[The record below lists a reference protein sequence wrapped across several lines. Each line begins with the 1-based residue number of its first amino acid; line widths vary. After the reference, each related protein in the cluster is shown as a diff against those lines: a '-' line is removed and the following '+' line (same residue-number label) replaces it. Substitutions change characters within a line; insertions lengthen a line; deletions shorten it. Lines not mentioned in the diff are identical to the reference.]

1 MLDILKSGDKMRL
14 PRKSGQVTVS
24 KWVNATTLSQWALLQ
39 GKTWILCV
47 QSSVALFEYLLAP
60 SSDAST
66 GPLEKELI
74 GQLNLFA
81 FGFLFVDMSIVNI
94 QIQETICCT
103 LENFYINLYFF
114 MNAIALHTLLQ
125 GNAMQ
130 CCSLLCALKSDL
142 NKNGAF
148 MLSVW

>member
-24 KWVNATTLSQWALLQ
+24 NWVNATTLSQCALLQ

-94 QIQETICCT
+94 QIQE
-103 LENFYINLYFF
+103 NFYINLYFF